1 MSSAFLAT
9 AVLLGSSAVM
19 AFVLQPSDVEPA
31 AGRPHRSGSSWQS
44 VRKGLLEALGL
55 RTEPR
60 LAAGALD
67 GVREQWQRTFSSISH
82 RVLNPAS
89 PKPCSTSCKAG
100 NSTGPRCCPVTSQ
113 VFMKD
118 LGWDTWVIQP
128 PSLTLVQCAL
138 CSAAGHTVPC
148 PPPPA
153 GAQEPPPCCQPSSL
167 EMVPV
172 LYMDQFST
180 LVISSVQLPRSCGC
194 GPGGVQQPGE
204 TELDCFSPQK
214 RTF

>member
-31 AGRPHRSGSSWQS
+31 AGRPHRCPGESWQS

-82 RVLNPAS
+82 RVLNPACEWR
-89 PKPCSTSCKAG
+89 PAGPAG

-148 PPPPA
+148 PFFVISCVLSAFPA
-153 GAQEPPPCCQPSSL
+153 VSPPPCCQPSSL

-194 GPGGVQQPGE
+194 GPGGHQAPE
-204 TELDCFSPQK
+204 ITSS
-214 RTF
+214 

>member
-31 AGRPHRSGSSWQS
+31 AGRPHRCPGESWQS

-89 PKPCSTSCKAG
+89 LFTLSGVSA
-100 NSTGPRCCPVTSQ
+100 
-113 VFMKD
+113 D

-194 GPGGVQQPGE
+194 GPGGVQQPAPE
-204 TELDCFSPQK
+204 ITSS
-214 RTF
+214 

>member
-31 AGRPHRSGSSWQS
+31 AGRPHRCPGESWQS

-82 RVLNPAS
+82 RVLNPE
-89 PKPCSTSCKAG
+89 AG

-138 CSAAGHTVPC
+138 CIKLMKLLFHFRPNSFSKIH
-148 PPPPA
+148 
-153 GAQEPPPCCQPSSL
+153 EPPPCCQPSSL

-194 GPGGVQQPGE
+194 GPGGVQQPE
-204 TELDCFSPQK
+204 KNFLIL
-214 RTF
+214 